1 MLLLESQSQLLTNLI
16 QVEADVL
23 LKMRKEYQILSR
35 IYLLQVVNVKFQP
48 MLLMAP
54 SNRWKKH
61 MMSTTKFGLLAVL
74 ATHSK
79 VRRIWFA
86 KQTDYGMLHSRHVSV
101 SNFRCWW
108 RFADLH
114 PCHKTI
120 AVNRFERCFR
130 FFLVW
135 SGHLSAVLDMRSS
148 VATA

>member
-1 MLLLESQSQLLTNLI
+1 MLLSESQSQLLTNLI

-23 LKMRKEYQILSR
+23 LKMRKEYQNLSR

-108 RFADLH
+108 HGDFLTCTHAIRPVIICTWH
-114 PCHKTI
+114 VHNEI
-120 AVNRFERCFR
+120 AN
-130 FFLVW
+130 
-135 SGHLSAVLDMRSS
+135 HLAVRNSNWC
-148 VATA
+148 